1 MSQAT
6 APTATTGERGGNR
19 WLILACA
26 ILVQLSIG
34 SVYAWSVFA
43 KALQSEEAFGWS
55 KAKAAV
61 PFSVVIGMIFVGS
74 YVGGRIQDARGPRV
88 VALTGGVIYSIGV
101 ILASFAHSAGMFWL
115 LVLGYGILGGFG
127 LGMVYIV
134 PIAMLQKWFPDKPG
148 LITGLAVAGFGF
160 GAVITAPA
168 GQALIDQ
175 TPTVPTKA
183 FLWLGIG
190 YLIALL
196 IGTSVFRNPPAGYA
210 EARAAARG
218 GAGAG
223 AAAGAGSAAAASGR
237 GRVGRHEARG
247 RLAAGALEEQQGL
260 VGRQGS
266 AAADSS
272 PGTLE
277 SRGPLSARPGD
288 RVDFTQEE
296 ALRTPQWYLL
306 TGILTMSVT
315 AGISLIAVAA
325 GTATDVAGY
334 SKAAAAS
341 LVGILGLFNGGGRI
355 FWGWLSD
362 LIGKMPAFMG
372 ILGVQGICL
381 LLIPHVANEALFAIL
396 ACLVYLCYGGAFG
409 TMPSTAGQFFGV
421 RNVGAIYGLMLVGW
435 SIGGVIGP
443 LLIAS
448 LIGEEK
454 AYTLGFTVI
463 GIITLVSLVLPLV
476 TRKPGRVASGVPVT
490 E

>member
-1 MSQAT
+1 MSDNAR
-6 APTATTGERGGNR
+6 PRTGGTGNR
-19 WLILACA
+19 WVILVAAILA
-26 ILVQLSIG
+26 QLSIG

-43 KALQSEEAFGWS
+43 KALQSDEAFGWS

-74 YVGGRIQDARGPRV
+74 YVGGLIQDRKGPRV
-88 VALTGGVIYSIGV
+88 VAMTGGVIYSIGV
-101 ILASFAHSAGMFWL
+101 ILASFATNADMFWL

-148 LITGLAVAGFGF
+148 LITGIAVAGFGF

-168 GQALIDQ
+168 GQALIDN
-175 TPTVPTKA
+175 TPSVPTKA

-196 IGTSVFRNPPAGYA
+196 IGTSFFRNPPADYA
-210 EARAAARG
+210 ERVGSAPAPKVAAAEDTG
-218 GAGAG
+218 
-223 AAAGAGSAAAASGR
+223 
-237 GRVGRHEARG
+237 EATPDG
-247 RLAAGALEEQQGL
+247 
-260 VGRQGS
+260 
-266 AAADSS
+266 
-272 PGTLE
+272 
-277 SRGPLSARPGD
+277 
-288 RVDFTQEE
+288 DFTAQQ
-296 ALRTPQWYLL
+296 AMRTPQWYLL
-306 TGILTMSVT
+306 TLILTMSVT

-334 SKAAAAS
+334 SATGAAS

-362 LIGKMPAFMG
+362 IVGKMPAFLG
-372 ILGVQGICL
+372 ILGIQGVCL
-381 LLIPHVANEALFAIL
+381 LLIPHVGNEALFAIL

-409 TMPSTAGQFFGV
+409 TMPSTAGRFFGV
-421 RNVGAIYGLMLVGW
+421 KYVGAIYGLMLIGW
-435 SIGGVIGP
+435 SIGGIVGP

-448 LIGEEK
+448 LIGEDK

-463 GIITLVSLVLPLV
+463 GIITLVSLIVPLV
-476 TRKPGRVASGVPVT
+476 TRKPRHDPTRAEAEPAP
-490 E
+490 ERA